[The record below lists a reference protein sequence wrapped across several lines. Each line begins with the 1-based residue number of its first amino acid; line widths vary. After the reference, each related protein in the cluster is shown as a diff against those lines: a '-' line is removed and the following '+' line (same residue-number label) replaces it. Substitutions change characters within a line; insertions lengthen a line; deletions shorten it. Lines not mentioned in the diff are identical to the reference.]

1 MHWHGDSLTF
11 LIFNY
16 MYAYVSVDGYMR
28 MSAGTQDP
36 RRGHQIPELELQEVV
51 NSPRWA
57 LGTELGSSE
66 GVMCALNHSL
76 QPLTFSLA
84 HFGEF
89 QERPS

>member
-1 MHWHGDSLTF
+1 
-11 LIFNY
+11 
-16 MYAYVSVDGYMR
+16 MR
-28 MSAGTQDP
+28 VP
-36 RRGHQIPELELQEVV
+36 RIPEEGIRFHELELQEVV

-66 GVMCALNHSL
+66 GVMRALNHSL

-89 QERPS
+89 QERPYENIGALFLYKTISGADFSAFQ